1 MIKETEIG
9 VYRLWWGGRYT
20 HDHFAGFMT
29 PSQTTQRSEKAGTV
43 VHSFTTE
50 KHDSCCL
57 TTSGIEMTMAILFQ
71 QTTVMFHNQYTFVF
85 FFGLG
90 IVFKCP
96 IPSHCRAIYELM
108 WTHAG
113 DMNSPTEKRTSVRAV
128 GRLDQSLNRDPAG
141 PIPWSQAIPE
151 SVA

>member
-85 FFGLG
+85 FWSRYCFQMSNSISL
-90 IVFKCP
+90 
-96 IPSHCRAIYELM
+96 PSYL
-108 WTHAG
+108 
-113 DMNSPTEKRTSVRAV
+113 
-128 GRLDQSLNRDPAG
+128 
-141 PIPWSQAIPE
+141 
-151 SVA
+151 